1 VGPLRVLIAD
11 DDEAIRS
18 AMRELIEHQ
27 GDLELA
33 GVAADADEAIELAMR
48 LRPDVAVLDVR
59 MPGGGGPR
67 AAAEIRRLSPSTA
80 TLAFSAYQDRTSVL
94 AMLDAGAVGYLVKGA
109 PNAEITGTIR
119 SAAEHDQAP
128 AEQPPANGRLR
139 VLIADDDERVRAAL
153 SDMLTARSEFEVV
166 GMASDAMQA
175 IRLAALHRPDV
186 ALVDGRM
193 PGGGSTAV
201 REIKSSVPETKVVV
215 LSARVGREVM
225 EEMLDAGAT
234 SYLVKGTSNA
244 AIVQAIRQAA
254 QDEQLVVDLSRS
266 SDTEARL
273 RAERIERIQSVMKS
287 GGPEMVF
294 QPIFDLESGSAVG
307 VEALARFPDGRRS
320 PSVWFS
326 EAAELG
332 LTLDL
337 ELSAVRAALAWC
349 EKLPENAWLA
359 LNVSPETVCSHELGS
374 LLREAR
380 GQRIVL
386 EMTEHSPVPDYDAL
400 ILALERLR
408 GSAVR
413 VAVDDAGAG
422 FASLRHILMVA
433 PEFIKLDVSLTRGI
447 AGDARRRALARA
459 LTTFGG
465 DIGGTVIA
473 EGVETPE
480 DLAALAELRVPCAQ
494 GFHLARPGPATEAS
508 LAL

>member
-1 VGPLRVLIAD
+1 VGRLRVLIAD

-27 GDLELA
+27 PDLELVGA
-33 GVAADADEAIELAMR
+33 AADADEAIELAMR

-119 SAAEHDQAP
+119 SAAEHEQAP
-128 AEQPPANGRLR
+128 AEQRPANGRVR

-225 EEMLDAGAT
+225 EEMLEAGAT

-473 EGVETPE
+473 EGVETAE